1 MFFFEKKN
9 QKTFGLRRTWP
20 GGRRPQRIKV
30 FCFFSSEKK
39 TFLSLLFGI
48 SCLLS
53 VAWCGAALAADHV
66 RFGLDWLAEAEYGG
80 YYEAAA
86 DGAYARHGI
95 DVDIRQGGPQVN
107 QAQLLLAGRLDF
119 TISGNS
125 FLALNF
131 AQEGIPFVAV
141 AAIFQKD
148 PSIVLAHPGV
158 GHDSFAA
165 LKGVPI
171 MIGSDTRVGWWNFV
185 RAKFGYSDAQIRPYT
200 FNLAPFLADKMAVQQ
215 GYLGSEPFLVKQAA
229 GFDPVVLSLADAG
242 FAGYA
247 SLIATSRETVT
258 TRADLVRR
266 FLAATAEG
274 WHDYLD
280 GDPAPGNALIK
291 QANPEMTD
299 ALLAYGRQA
308 LKSHGI
314 VESGDALR
322 LGIGAMTDAR
332 WADFFHSMVAAGLYP
347 AGLDYHAAYTLQFV
361 DQPKSLQ

>member
-1 MFFFEKKN
+1 MRLCVAFAKR
-9 QKTFGLRRTWP
+9 G
-20 GGRRPQRIKV
+20 
-30 FCFFSSEKK
+30 
-39 TFLSLLFGI
+39 FLMRSVGWWA
-48 SCLLS
+48 CL
-53 VAWCGAALAADHV
+53 AWGAWIGSASAADHV
-66 RFGLDWLAEAEYGG
+66 SFGLDWLAEAEYGG

-86 DGAYARHGI
+86 TGAYARHGI
-95 DVDIRQGGPQVN
+95 EVEIRQGGPQVN
-107 QAQLLLAGRLDF
+107 QVQLLLAGRLDF

-131 AQEGIPFVAV
+131 AEQQLPFVAV
-141 AAIFQKD
+141 AAMFQKD
-148 PSIVLAHPGV
+148 PSIILAHPGV

-165 LKGVPI
+165 LRGAPI
-171 MIGSDTRVGWWNFV
+171 MIGSDTRVGWWNYV
-185 RAKFGYSDAQIRPYT
+185 RSKFGYSDDQIRPYT

-229 GFDPVVLSLADAG
+229 GFDPVVLSLADTG

-247 SLIATSRETVT
+247 SLIATSRATVSQ
-258 TRADLVRR
+258 RPDLVRR

-274 WHDYLD
+274 WHSYLD

-314 VESGDALR
+314 VESGDAAR
-322 LGIGAMTDAR
+322 LGIGAMTDQR
-332 WADFFHSMVAAGLYP
+332 WAEFFHTMAALKLYP
-347 AGLDYHAAYTLQFV
+347 PDLDYHAAYSLDFV
-361 DQPKSLQ
+361 GGH